1 MNEYQYNLTV
11 TTQGPIYPPSE
22 IMNVNGDFVVIGQI
36 PISDNELI
44 WDKKIVS
51 KNTTIPEKGGIVKY
65 DIVKSID
72 EISEEEL
79 KKTILYTLPLPLPC
93 NNHGMLFA
101 PEQRPEANSDIR
113 SSLPLNEGYIHD
125 YREADG
131 KRNLKPLSLYDWMQA
146 QGEIK
151 VIVNDDNSLTKFVI
165 KCERLVPNSLYTIM
179 SLREH
184 DFDIK
189 NPTRPGPLGIPNVM
203 MTDEEGSGTY
213 WAELNNPFPL
223 KTEGSNRII
232 NIIILFMSCRQ
243 SYGGSIGLYGLG
255 GDIHAHLKLKYGE
268 LDRIK
273 PVITDK

>member
-1 MNEYQYNLTV
+1 MKEYKYDLTV

-22 IMNVNGDFVVIGQI
+22 IMDENGDFVVIGQV
-36 PISDNELI
+36 PVNDNELI

-51 KNTTIPEKGGIVKY
+51 KNTKTPEKGSIAKY
-65 DIVKSID
+65 DIVKKID
-72 EISEEEL
+72 DISDEEL

-93 NNHGMLFA
+93 NNYEMLFA
-101 PEQRPEANSDIR
+101 PEQRPEANEDIR
-113 SSLPLNEGYIHD
+113 DSLPLHEGYIHD
-125 YREADG
+125 YRKIDG
-131 KRNLKPLSLYDWMQA
+131 KRNIKPISLYDWMQA

-151 VIVNDDNSLTKFVI
+151 VIVNDNSLVKFVI
-165 KCERLVPNSLYTIM
+165 KCEKLVPNSLYTIM

-189 NPTRPGPLGIPNVM
+189 DPTRPGPLGVPNIM
-203 MTDEEGSGTY
+203 MTDEEGRGTY
-213 WAELNNPFPL
+213 WAELDNPFPL
-223 KTEGSNRII
+223 KKEGSNRII

-268 LDRIK
+268 LDRVQTSK
-273 PVITDK
+273 SR